1 MDTQHTVFT
10 QQTDEQGKR
19 ADRLLLIL
27 MTTLIISVM
36 NVAMF
41 NVALPQ
47 IREQF
52 SLNPSQVS
60 WVMTSYSILYAI
72 GTVIFGI
79 LSDRFQMKQ
88 LLTVG
93 LLVFAVGSLTG
104 MLATQFWG
112 VIAGRIL
119 QAAGASVIPAVAMII
134 PVRYFPAERRGR
146 ALGYTATGLAI
157 GNAASPIVG
166 GLITEAL
173 HWRYLFALSLIV
185 LLTLPLYRKYLKDE
199 QQRPSPIDWVGALLL
214 AATIASSLLA
224 VTWDSLALGAVGLA
238 ALITLIVRIN
248 RTAHP
253 FIQPALFKN
262 SAYVVALVVSF
273 LNIGTIMAIP
283 FVVPQLL
290 AGVNGLQAGM
300 IGFVMFP
307 GAVLSAILGR
317 SIGRWADSK
326 GTRFLMTISLSMLFV
341 CFALLSTLVGAP
353 PWVIAIV
360 LISGLGGQLFAQ
372 IGLTNTISRTLPPV
386 QTGIGMGFYSMNI
399 FLSGAV
405 STVLLG
411 KVMDYDNPGI
421 SLNPFRLYD
430 TGLVYSNIAAALA
443 LVLIVISC
451 LYYWRFGKTRVGK
464 KES

>member
-1 MDTQHTVFT
+1 MATHHAALT
-10 QQTDEQGKR
+10 QQTDEQAAR

-36 NVAMF
+36 NVTMF

-47 IREQF
+47 IRTQF

-72 GTVIFGI
+72 GTVIFGR
-79 LSDRFQMKQ
+79 LSDRYRMKQ

-93 LLVFAVGSLTG
+93 LLVFAVGSLIG
-104 MLATQFWG
+104 MLSAQFWS

-166 GLITEAL
+166 GFITEAL

-185 LLTLPLYRKYLKDE
+185 LLTLPFYRKYLSDE
-199 QQRPSPIDWVGALLL
+199 VQRPSPIDWLGAGLL
-214 AATIASSLLA
+214 AVTIASSLLA
-224 VTWDSLALGAVGLA
+224 VTWSSGALAAVGLA
-238 ALITLIVRIN
+238 ALIALIVRIH
-248 RTAHP
+248 RAAHP

-262 SAYVVALVVSF
+262 SAYVVALIVSF
-273 LNIGTIMAIP
+273 LNTGTVMAIP
-283 FVVPQLL
+283 FMVPQLL
-290 AGVNGLQAGM
+290 SGVNGLEAGM

-317 SIGRWADSK
+317 RVGRLADSK
-326 GTRFLMTISLSMLFV
+326 GNRFLMIISLSLLFV
-341 CFALLSTLVGAP
+341 CFALLSTFVGAP
-353 PWVIAIV
+353 PWAVAIV
-360 LISGLGGQLFAQ
+360 LISGMIGQLCAQ
-372 IGLTNTISRTLPPV
+372 IGLTNTISRTLPQT
-386 QTGIGMGFYSMNI
+386 QTGIGMGLFSMNI

-405 STVLLG
+405 ATVLIG
-411 KVMDYDNPGI
+411 KVMDYENPGFKF
-421 SLNPFRLYD
+421 NPFRLYEA
-430 TGLVYSNIAAALA
+430 GLVFSNIAAALA
-443 LVLIVISC
+443 LMVAVISC
-451 LYYWRFGKTRVGK
+451 LYFWRFGKR
-464 KES
+464 EN